1 MRQLTLRRKLQL
13 FKVIV
18 VAWTLVIVVGLS
30 SMTYLGAAFM
40 LSPEFVMI
48 LIFVSMGLFGIS
60 GALLCRC
67 PECGA
72 TLWSS
77 LLPGD
82 LTETVCPSCR
92 LPLDSGES

>member
-1 MRQLTLRRKLQL
+1 MRQLTLKRKLQL

-18 VAWTLVIVVGLS
+18 VVWTVLIVIGLS
-30 SMTYLGAAFM
+30 AMTYIGVPFLV
-40 LSPEFVMI
+40 SPEFVMI
-48 LIFVSMGLFGIS
+48 VIFVSMGLFGIS

-67 PECGA
+67 PECGI

-82 LTETVCPSCR
+82 LAETVCPNCR
-92 LPLDSGES
+92 SPLDP